1 MNKKTM
7 NLLEKAISQEKGV
20 ETEAVY
26 FGTKSALTRF
36 TLNRIHQNMAR
47 DDAEIQIRV
56 IIDGREGTFTTN
68 QLTSDGL
75 HQAFHAA
82 RKIAL
87 SGPRCENFPGL
98 PRGRKS
104 IEFENISPA
113 TLRCTPAKRA
123 ELVKKIIKAAK
134 KAGTEAAGALSTRTS
149 TLAVANS
156 SGIRSYQKTTM
167 AELNF
172 VPSRGE
178 LSGYAYWAG
187 ADIDELPLAALAKE
201 AVVAAAFPKKPV
213 SLTPGAYRVVLSPY
227 AAGNLLKLL
236 ALIGFGAK
244 SYLEKRSFMVKKR
257 GKPVASEMI
266 TIYDDG
272 RDPAGLPSSFDYEG
286 VLKKKVYFIRKGIAA
301 DLVHDS
307 KTAARAGVRNTGHA
321 LPSPNVFGP
330 FPGNLFVSPGKTPQG
345 QLLKGIRRGIYITRF
360 HYVNI
365 VEPIETV
372 MTGMT
377 RDGTFLIENGEIAAP
392 VRNLR
397 FTQNI
402 LEALKR
408 VEAVGRERRILSGNS
423 GTIFS
428 PAMRIGKFQFTGVS
442 EY

>member
-187 ADIDELPLAALAKE
+187 ADIDELPPCRTGKGGRGCGRLSQKARFTHARGIQGGALPLCGGKSPE
-201 AVVAAAFPKKPV
+201 
-213 SLTPGAYRVVLSPY
+213 TPRPHRV
-227 AAGNLLKLL
+227 
-236 ALIGFGAK
+236 
-244 SYLEKRSFMVKKR
+244 R
-257 GKPVASEMI
+257 GKVIPRKTVLHGEKAGKARGVGNDHHLRRRQGSGRAS
-266 TIYDDG
+266 
-272 RDPAGLPSSFDYEG
+272 
-286 VLKKKVYFIRKGIAA
+286 VL
-301 DLVHDS
+301 
-307 KTAARAGVRNTGHA
+307 VR
-321 LPSPNVFGP
+321 L
-330 FPGNLFVSPGKTPQG
+330 
-345 QLLKGIRRGIYITRF
+345 
-360 HYVNI
+360 
-365 VEPIETV
+365 
-372 MTGMT
+372 
-377 RDGTFLIENGEIAAP
+377 
-392 VRNLR
+392 
-397 FTQNI
+397 
-402 LEALKR
+402 
-408 VEAVGRERRILSGNS
+408 
-423 GTIFS
+423 
-428 PAMRIGKFQFTGVS
+428 
-442 EY
+442 